1 MRALLASL
9 LVFTLAACDSSTPEA
24 EPDAGTW
31 TPGGPTDGG
40 GGGIR
45 KATLSLPDNPR
56 LVNPRFSQDG
66 ARIAFTRLGS
76 GGDPDA
82 VVLMDATGGNVTVLN
97 ESASYLTGYD
107 FSADGQTLL
116 YSGSGI
122 YTVPVDGGTPTQV
135 LNSFDGF
142 ASYGPDLSP
151 DGTKLIFGVN
161 GSTLKLVDLSQS
173 PPVLTSLPMRGNSP
187 RFSPDGQ
194 TIVYADTEAS
204 MIRLMNADGTNVRD
218 VVASGGFFASV
229 DWMSDG
235 QRIVATTDVAM
246 ELITLGT
253 QPLQR
258 RTLEKGFAVL
268 DLDVS
273 PDDKKVVYTVNGQ
286 LPLYVLSGF

>member
-1 MRALLASL
+1 MRPLLALVL
-9 LVFTLAACDSSTPEA
+9 LTLTACGSGKPEA
-24 EPDAGTW
+24 EPDAGAW
-31 TPGGPTDGG
+31 TPPTGGTTDG

-56 LVNPRFSQDG
+56 LVNPRFSHDG

-76 GGDPDA
+76 NGAADA
-82 VVLMDATGGNVTVLN
+82 VVLMDATGGNVTVIN
-97 ESASYLTGYD
+97 ESASYLTGFD

-116 YSGSGI
+116 YSGSGV
-122 YTVPVDGGTPTQV
+122 YTVPVAGGTPTAV
-135 LNSFDGF
+135 LSSFDGF

-151 DGTKLIFGVN
+151 DGTKLIFAVN
-161 GSTLKLVDLSQS
+161 GSTLKLVDLTQT

-218 VVASGGFFASV
+218 VVASDGFFASV

-235 QRIVATTDVAM
+235 QRIIATTDVAM

-258 RTLEKGFAVL
+258 RTLDKGFAVM

-273 PDDKKVVYTVNGQ
+273 PDDQKLVYTVNGQ
-286 LPLYVLSGF
+286 MPLYVLSGL